1 MGCAASTPEARV
13 EGAQN
18 ERARNEVTFKTR
30 DSDDE
35 DKKEAGGG
43 AFRRGGG
50 SFNETSSM
58 KVRRASQSE
67 REEALGKSKFHTRAA
82 DMSTSVLSIMKAF
95 QKFDVDRSGGLS
107 VDELKEAL
115 EHLGISTTREFA
127 AQVLHQYDQYPDQVI
142 DIKEFSTCVREI
154 KLMLAFDSNG
164 DGVIDADELLPL
176 LGELGVTVDKEQ
188 VQQIMN
194 RFDVDRNGSIDL
206 VELSSLVR
214 TVQAFRRY
222 DTDGSGT
229 IEVEELRD
237 ALRKLNIRAG
247 ALEADVLFRRY
258 DVDGNGSL
266 ELHEFA
272 VLVCDLQLYASFDTD
287 CDGSIDSEELM
298 GAFAKLGMVHPA
310 STDPDEARK
319 ALEAWDE
326 DCDGRLNVSEFTR
339 CVSDV
344 SVFRDFDR
352 DQDGSLSHTEF
363 AAALFH
369 LDVDTNTL
377 DAFDRFG
384 EDGAGEGGAK
394 AVTLPGWGNATR
406 ALLTTT
412 ASFRHRCGPVTLGP
426 EASSQPKRLQ
436 DDRI

>member
-1 MGCAASTPEARV
+1 MGKDATAPQKDANSSK
-13 EGAQN
+13 
-18 ERARNEVTFKTR
+18 EVTFR
-30 DSDDE
+30 QMEGRGEEES
-35 DKKEAGGG
+35 GG
-43 AFRRGGG
+43 FKRGGG
-50 SFNETSSM
+50 SETGSFQR
-58 KVRRASQSE
+58 RRASQSE
-67 REEALGKSKFHTRAA
+67 RDEALGKSQFHTRAES
-82 DMSTSVLSIMKAF
+82 MSTSVLSIMKAF
-95 QKFDVDRSGGLS
+95 QKFDVDKSGGLS

-154 KLMLAFDSNG
+154 KLMLAFDANG
-164 DGVIDADELLPL
+164 DGVIDCDELLPL

-188 VQQIMN
+188 VQHIMD
-194 RFDVDRNGSIDL
+194 RFDVDRNGTIDL

-222 DTDGSGT
+222 DTDGSGA
-229 IEVEELRD
+229 IELEELRD

-287 CDGSIDSEELM
+287 CDGSIDAEELM
-298 GAFAKLGMVHPA
+298 AAFAKLGVAHAAA
-310 STDPDEARK
+310 SEPRAAK
-319 ALEAWDE
+319 LALEAWDE

-352 DQDGSLSHTEF
+352 DRDGSLCHTEF
-363 AAALFH
+363 AAALIH
-369 LDVDTNTL
+369 LGLDVNTL
-377 DAFDRFG
+377 DAFERFG
-384 EDGAGEGGAK
+384 EDGLGDGGVK
-394 AVTLPGWGNATR
+394 AVSLAGFGNATR
-406 ALLTTT
+406 SLLTTT
-412 ASFRHRCGPVTLGP
+412 ASFRHRSGPVSIGP
-426 EASSQPKRLQ
+426 EASGGNGKKLQ